1 MKTVYIPKGHTVCYE
16 SLETEHLVVK
26 GCLKTAYGVKAKT
39 ITGGGVLNAGTVSAD
54 VVCVDELEAG
64 SAFCRRLLAKRV
76 QTPELFA
83 SDNATVSCF
92 LSAAYVETGKLTV
105 AISEIDEV
113 KADEVVYLKPKKR
126 GMLATLLLSALRSFW
141 TSITAPNG
149 RYEPMDADYAPDSS
163 GPEADDPKAAVPEPD
178 SDAANHSGSP
188 AEPEAGQKQVPE
200 GGVDEE
206 LNRFIAIFKLLRDSR
221 YTLKIIPGT
230 PEENAPAAIDFG
242 KKSSESQAA

>member
-64 SAFCRRLLAKRV
+64 STFCRRLLAKRV

-83 SDNATVSCF
+83 SDSATVSCF

-141 TSITAPNG
+141 TGLTARNG
-149 RYEPMDADYAPDSS
+149 LYEPMDADYTPAES
-163 GPEADDPKAAVPEPD
+163 GTEAAGQSGAVPEVNADTAHTPET
-178 SDAANHSGSP
+178 DAK
-188 AEPEAGQKQVPE
+188 PEAGQIPE
-200 GGVDEE
+200 AEDEPDEE
-206 LNRFIAIFKLLRDSR
+206 LNRVIGLFKLARESG
-221 YTLKIIPGT
+221 YTLRLIPGT
-230 PEENAPAAIDFG
+230 PEENAPAFNFQEQRVIPP
-242 KKSSESQAA
+242 AA